1 MVTEYLTRWSRR
13 AKRYGSQPISLRC
26 CAHMLEPPNPISPPS
41 LPMSPVTSPLIRYA
55 LVTPRL
61 SLRASL
67 RSFTYYATR
76 TADDVGSSDIGAIG
90 FNQWSNFVTEYGLM
104 SKSSK
109 FCKRSDCDRMFLAI
123 DSMSARREKDAA
135 RLAGPGAE
143 VAASERTK
151 ALNRVEWLAALV
163 QMALNKYVLTKVV
176 LDVSDA
182 VSRLLEVDLRSRAK
196 TMHDANDFR

>member
-1 MVTEYLTRWSRR
+1 
-13 AKRYGSQPISLRC
+13 
-26 CAHMLEPPNPISPPS
+26 MLEPPNPKLGPEKSGKRQAALDMAAVSPPS
-41 LPMSPVTSPLIRYA
+41 LPMSPMSPVTSPLIRYA